1 VSGAAF
7 LLHGVTLA
15 LVWFFAL
22 NVAVTLLVAAVAAY
36 LTTRDAPR
44 RPAFWLGLRLLPVA
58 ASVVFV
64 AAVFVPSYLQYEP
77 RDVFENFNAVLAVIN
92 VVHLWRLLRHRH
104 DEKEY
109 QVLQVD
115 ESDEYLGYILDRH
128 QKEITRFNPGFTPGT
143 SQYAFLVQHGDRT
156 VGVVLAH
163 DAGDSRA
170 QIDLDYAVPK
180 YRDFTPG
187 EFVYRRSDVFT
198 DRGFRQVLA
207 SPRMRDSTPYLK
219 NLGFHRDGDDLVLNL

>member
-1 VSGAAF
+1 MDVWSIIGW
-7 LLHGVTLA
+7 GGSA
-15 LVWFFAL
+15 LVVL
-22 NVAVTLLVAAVAAY
+22 SLLQ
-36 LTTRDAPR
+36 TRI
-44 RPAFWLGLRLLPVA
+44 LRLRILNLVGCVILVGFNA
-58 ASVVFV
+58 VVGV
-64 AAVFVPSYLQYEP
+64 WPMVGM
-77 RDVFENFNAVLAVIN
+77 NAVLAVIN

-115 ESDEYLGYILDRH
+115 QADEYLDYILQRH
-128 QKEITRFNPGFTPGT
+128 HNEIARFNPGFTAGT

-163 DAGDSRA
+163 DAGDGRA

-219 NLGFHRDGDDLVLNL
+219 NLGFRRDGNDLVLNL

>member
-1 VSGAAF
+1 MDVWSIIGW
-7 LLHGVTLA
+7 GGSA
-15 LVWFFAL
+15 LVVL
-22 NVAVTLLVAAVAAY
+22 SLLQ
-36 LTTRDAPR
+36 TRI
-44 RPAFWLGLRLLPVA
+44 LRLRILNLVGCVILVGFNA
-58 ASVVFV
+58 VVGV
-64 AAVFVPSYLQYEP
+64 WPMVGM
-77 RDVFENFNAVLAVIN
+77 NAVLAVIN

-115 ESDEYLGYILDRH
+115 EADEYLGYILQRH
-128 QKEITRFNPGFTPGT
+128 QKEIARFNPGFTAGT

-163 DAGDSRA
+163 DAGDGRA

-219 NLGFHRDGDDLVLNL
+219 NLGFRRDGDDLVLNL